1 MELNDLLA
9 KDGIILIRRF
19 LSCATA
25 QRSASFRKVLP
36 WLAAERPYEP
46 ITDASGAVI
55 GAYFLGSN
63 KYLREGGHC

>member
-1 MELNDLLA
+1 MELSDLLG
-9 KDGIILIRRF
+9 KDGITLRRF
-19 LSCATA
+19 FVLLH
-25 QRSASFRKVLP
+25 RPKEREFGKVPP

-63 KYLREGGHC
+63 K

>member
-1 MELNDLLA
+1 MQKRDNTI
-9 KDGIILIRRF
+9 G
-19 LSCATA
+19 T
-25 QRSASFRKVLP
+25 QRSARKGRHHPKTVLVLRHRPKEREFRKVLP

-63 KYLREGGHC
+63 K